1 MNKFKYKD
9 YLETMIVGK
18 NTTEQDLTEEQKNTV
33 SGAKF
38 MLNNVQSEILYLEN
52 TIENTTDES
61 QRYLARI
68 KRIALITCFEHLLD
82 DVKDLV
88 DEFGKENK
96 YAKKAKKENLHKSY
110 ENTAAVIQNKLNEQE
125 KTKEIEIIG
134 SLEENILSDMI
145 NQNDVVE
152 EAQQLSEK
160 PLKDKTPQIVVPEEK
175 KQDSKD
181 YLKKVNIDDYLKT
194 NLTDTVENLLEKWNK
209 NYKTL
214 SNEREQLYLED
225 GYSEFARKTDEDVA
239 KLYKNHPEFLEK
251 MKDFE
256 KSRASKL
263 QKLIEEHGIDDIK
276 RMCVLIVAGKELENK
291 KTTQGNVD
299 KLLPLYEATYM
310 KLKDEHIE
318 KLLLNNHP
326 NKLVKWLREGIRI
339 LKNSQR

>member
-152 EAQQLSEK
+152 EE
-160 PLKDKTPQIVVPEEK
+160 
-175 KQDSKD
+175 KQDSKE
-181 YLKKVNIDDYLKT
+181 Y
-194 NLTDTVENLLEKWNK
+194 
-209 NYKTL
+209 
-214 SNEREQLYLED
+214 
-225 GYSEFARKTDEDVA
+225 
-239 KLYKNHPEFLEK
+239 
-251 MKDFE
+251 
-256 KSRASKL
+256 
-263 QKLIEEHGIDDIK
+263 
-276 RMCVLIVAGKELENK
+276 
-291 KTTQGNVD
+291 
-299 KLLPLYEATYM
+299 
-310 KLKDEHIE
+310 
-318 KLLLNNHP
+318 
-326 NKLVKWLREGIRI
+326 
-339 LKNSQR
+339 